1 MRDLFPCCGSRYH
14 IVRKHNVYDLKMK
27 KKTVGK
33 TRHVVAWMNKAEY
46 EHVLEYLFSK
56 EPALQKHALHRISA
70 WKGRFGQST
79 PVAVDSTADLVRCQ
93 VLDSTGQLEANDLVL
108 LYGMALVRFVNLIT
122 ERQQKRVARPL
133 RRLAGKINIPEWVVN
148 LRHDLTHRRLPSLK
162 WCRKGCGFVLDW
174 LHQEYW
180 SRQMGSQLTE
190 DWNSS
195 SEEEEE
201 DEEEFV
207 KRHEEE
213 QVRRQ
218 KEIEAHKKVREL
230 LISYEREQFQTF
242 EELAKQGGQ
251 RGEWPDASADLS
263 WILTQIK
270 HYDTEARDIL
280 IDVLM
285 QDGFLIPTAEQ
296 LESLDIDPSEDSV
309 DMFSPCL
316 PRVFLHFWLPC
327 LKILNSSVFMNLILD
342 KLFAELS
349 NEPSSHRTY
358 YIASWIS
365 EILLCNSKS
374 ELKAHKRLKI
384 SKERIFMN
392 RLQFPWQN
400 LISACVNAP
409 CPATPFLL
417 RQILSDMD
425 KPLPQDAQQN
435 LLQLCSIYTQ
445 GYHGNS
451 SPGPSDPAQP
461 VYTLQNL
468 QERLKSNTSQNRDAQ
483 SSNHTPRTAQAPPTE
498 DLQEKLSAETVQER
512 NFALRGSAWSVCT
525 DRVPWKQYPLGKVPG
540 QPEDPSCLMVEC
552 YSTFTVFDQQVEL
565 DQLPQHHGNKSVPL
579 QSRAGGSDGPLWTH
593 SDLSKLKA
601 GLKLF

>member
-1 MRDLFPCCGSRYH
+1 MH
-14 IVRKHNVYDLKMK
+14 KVYDLKMK

-79 PVAVDSTADLVRCQ
+79 PVAVESTADLVRCQ
-93 VLDSTGQLEANDLVL
+93 VLDSTGQLEVNDLVL

-133 RRLAGKINIPEWVVN
+133 RRLAGNINIPEWVVN

-195 SEEEEE
+195 SEEE
-201 DEEEFV
+201 DEEEFAI
-207 KRHEEE
+207 RYEEE
-213 QVRRQ
+213 LLRRQ

-230 LISYEREQFQTF
+230 LISYEREQFQTY

-251 RGEWPDASADLS
+251 RGVWPDASADLS

-270 HYDTEARDIL
+270 HFSTEARDVL

-309 DMFSPCL
+309 DMFAPCL

-327 LKILNSSVFMNLILD
+327 LKVLNTSIFINLILE

-365 EILLCNSKS
+365 EIILCNSKS

-384 SKERIFMN
+384 SKERIFIN

-400 LISACVNAP
+400 LISTCVNAP

-425 KPLPQDAQQN
+425 KPLPHDAQQN
-435 LLQLCSIYTQ
+435 LLRLCSIYTQ
-445 GYHGNS
+445 GYHENT

-468 QERLKSNTSQNRDAQ
+468 QDRLKSNTSQNRDTH
-483 SSNHTPRTAQAPPTE
+483 SSNHAPRSVQAPPTE
-498 DLQEKLSAETVQER
+498 DLQEKLSAETIQER

-525 DRVPWKQYPLGKVPG
+525 DKVPWKQYPLGKVPG

-565 DQLPQHHGNKSVPL
+565 DQLPQHHGNRSGPL
-579 QSRAGGSDGPLWTH
+579 QSRVSGADGPLWTH

-601 GLKLF
+601 GLQLF

>member
-1 MRDLFPCCGSRYH
+1 
-14 IVRKHNVYDLKMK
+14 MK
-27 KKTVGK
+27 KKTTGK

-46 EHVLEYLFSK
+46 EHVMEYLYSK

-79 PVAVDSTADLVRCQ
+79 PVAVESTADLVRCQ
-93 VLDSTGQLEANDLVL
+93 VLDSTGQLEASDLVL

-122 ERQQKRVARPL
+122 ERQQKKVARPL

-180 SRQMGSQLTE
+180 SRQMGSQLAE

-195 SEEEEE
+195 SEEE
-201 DEEEFV
+201 DEEEIA
-207 KRHEEE
+207 KRHEIDLLS
-213 QVRRQ
+213 RQ

-230 LISYEREQFQTF
+230 LSSYEQEQFQTY
-242 EELAKQGGQ
+242 EDLTKQGRQ
-251 RGEWPDASADLS
+251 LDMWPDASSDLS

-270 HYDTEARDIL
+270 HFATEARNIFA
-280 IDVLM
+280 DVLM

-296 LESLDIDPSEDSV
+296 LESLDIDPSEDSGDV
-309 DMFSPCL
+309 FAPCL
-316 PRVFLHFWLPC
+316 PRVVLHFWLPL
-327 LKILNSSVFMNLILD
+327 LKVLNSSIFISLILD
-342 KLFAELS
+342 TLFAELS

-374 ELKAHKRLKI
+374 ELKAQKRLKL
-384 SKERIFMN
+384 SKERIFLN
-392 RLQFPWQN
+392 RLQFPWRN

-409 CPATPFLL
+409 CTATPFLL
-417 RQILSDMD
+417 RQIFSDMD
-425 KPLPQDAQQN
+425 KPLPHDAQQN

-468 QERLKSNTSQNRDAQ
+468 QERLKRNAARNRDTH
-483 SSNHTPRTAQAPPTE
+483 SSNHTPGSLQAPPTE
-498 DLQEKLSAETVQER
+498 ELQEKLSTEAVQDR
-512 NFALRGSAWSVCT
+512 NSALRGSAWSVCT
-525 DRVPWKQYPLGKVPG
+525 DKVPWKQYPLGKVPG
-540 QPEDPSCLMVEC
+540 QPEDPSCLMVES
-552 YSTFTVFDQQVEL
+552 YSTFTVFDQQVEP
-565 DQLPQHHGNKSVPL
+565 DQLPQHHGNRSVSL
-579 QSRAGGSDGPLWTH
+579 QTRGASGSDGPLWTH
-593 SDLSKLKA
+593 SDLSKLKS

>member
-1 MRDLFPCCGSRYH
+1 
-14 IVRKHNVYDLKMK
+14 MK
-27 KKTVGK
+27 KKNTGK

-46 EHVLEYLFSK
+46 EHVMEYLYSK
-56 EPALQKHALHRISA
+56 EPALQKHALHRISV

-79 PVAVDSTADLVRCQ
+79 PVAVESTADLVRCQ
-93 VLDSTGQLEANDLVL
+93 VLDSTGHLEASDLVL

-122 ERQQKRVARPL
+122 ERQQKKVARPL
-133 RRLAGKINIPEWVVN
+133 RSLARNINIPEWVVN

-180 SRQMGSQLTE
+180 SRQMGGQLVE

-195 SEEEEE
+195 SGEE
-201 DEEEFV
+201 DEEEIV
-207 KRHEEE
+207 KRHE
-213 QVRRQ
+213 RDLLNRQ
-218 KEIEAHKKVREL
+218 KDIEAHKKVREL
-230 LISYEREQFQTF
+230 LISYGQEQFQTY

-251 RGEWPDASADLS
+251 HDVWPDASADLS

-270 HYDTEARDIL
+270 HFATEARDIFA
-280 IDVLM
+280 DVSV

-309 DMFSPCL
+309 DVFAPCL
-316 PRVFLHFWLPC
+316 PRVFLHFWLPF
-327 LKILNSSVFMNLILD
+327 LKVLNSSIFINLILD

-349 NEPSSHRTY
+349 NEPSGLRAY
-358 YIASWIS
+358 YIACWIS

-374 ELKAHKRLKI
+374 ELKALKRLKL
-384 SKERIFMN
+384 SKERIFVN
-392 RLQFPWQN
+392 RLQFPWRN

-417 RQILSDMD
+417 RQIFSDMD
-425 KPLPQDAQQN
+425 NPLPHEAQQN
-435 LLQLCSIYTQ
+435 LLQVCSIYTQ

-468 QERLKSNTSQNRDAQ
+468 QERLKSNASQNRDTH
-483 SSNHTPRTAQAPPTE
+483 SSNHTPGSLQAPPTE
-498 DLQEKLSAETVQER
+498 ELQEKLSAETVQER
-512 NFALRGSAWSVCT
+512 NSALRGSAWSVCT
-525 DRVPWKQYPLGKVPG
+525 DKVPWKHYPLGKVPG
-540 QPEDPSCLMVEC
+540 QPEDPSYLMVESC
-552 YSTFTVFDQQVEL
+552 STFTVFDQQVEL
-565 DQLPQHHGNKSVPL
+565 DQLPQHHSNRSVPP
-579 QSRAGGSDGPLWTH
+579 QTRGASGSEGLLWTH
-593 SDLSKLKA
+593 SDLSRLKA

>member
-1 MRDLFPCCGSRYH
+1 
-14 IVRKHNVYDLKMK
+14 MK
-27 KKTVGK
+27 KKTARK

-70 WKGRFGQST
+70 WKGRLGQST

-93 VLDSTGQLEANDLVL
+93 VLDSTGQLEGNDLVL

-122 ERQQKRVARPL
+122 ERQQKKIARPL
-133 RRLAGKINIPEWVVN
+133 RSLARNINIPAWVVN

-174 LHQEYW
+174 LHQQYW

-195 SEEEEE
+195 SEEEDEE

-213 QVRRQ
+213 LIRRQ
-218 KEIEAHKKVREL
+218 KEIEAHKQIREL
-230 LISYEREQFQTF
+230 LISYEQEQFRTY
-242 EELAKQGGQ
+242 EELVKQGGQ
-251 RGEWPDASADLS
+251 HGKWPNASTDLS

-280 IDVLM
+280 LDVLM

-309 DMFSPCL
+309 DMFAPCL

-327 LKILNSSVFMNLILD
+327 LKMLNSSVFMNLLLD
-342 KLFAELS
+342 KLFAELL

-365 EILLCNSKS
+365 NIFLCNSKS

-384 SKERIFMN
+384 AKESIFMN
-392 RLQFPWQN
+392 RLKFPWQN
-400 LISACVNAP
+400 LISACLNAP

-435 LLQLCSIYTQ
+435 LLQLCNIYTQ
-445 GYHGNS
+445 GYHGNA

-468 QERLKSNTSQNRDAQ
+468 QERLKSNTSQSRDAQ
-483 SSNHTPRTAQAPPTE
+483 SSNHTTRTVQALPTE
-498 DLQEKLSAETVQER
+498 DLQEKLSAETIQER

-540 QPEDPSCLMVEC
+540 QPEDPTCLMVEC

-565 DQLPQHHGNKSVPL
+565 DQLPQHHGNRSVPL
-579 QSRAGGSDGPLWTH
+579 QSRASGSDGPLWTH
-593 SDLSKLKA
+593 SDLSRVKA

>member
-1 MRDLFPCCGSRYH
+1 
-14 IVRKHNVYDLKMK
+14 MK
-27 KKTVGK
+27 KKTMGK
-33 TRHVVAWMNKAEY
+33 TRHVMAWMNKAEF
-46 EHVLEYLFSK
+46 EHVMEYLYSK

-93 VLDSTGQLEANDLVL
+93 VLDSMGQLEASDLVL

-122 ERQQKRVARPL
+122 ERQQRKVARPL
-133 RRLAGKINIPEWVVN
+133 RRLARNINIPEWVVN
-148 LRHDLTHRRLPSLK
+148 LRHDLTHRGLPSLK
-162 WCRKGCGFVLDW
+162 WCRKGCEFVLDW

-190 DWNSS
+190 NWNSL
-195 SEEEEE
+195 SEDE
-201 DEEEFV
+201 DEEEIV
-207 KRHEEE
+207 KRHE
-213 QVRRQ
+213 RDLLIRQ
-218 KEIEAHKKVREL
+218 TEIEAHKKVREL
-230 LISYEREQFQTF
+230 LISYEQEQFQTY

-251 RGEWPDASADLS
+251 HGVWPDASADLS

-270 HYDTEARDIL
+270 HFATEARDIFA
-280 IDVLM
+280 DVLM
-285 QDGFLIPTAEQ
+285 HDGFLIPTAEQ

-309 DMFSPCL
+309 DKFAPCL

-327 LKILNSSVFMNLILD
+327 LKVLNSSIFINLILD

-365 EILLCNSKS
+365 EILLCNSKC
-374 ELKAHKRLKI
+374 ELKAHKKLKI
-384 SKERIFMN
+384 SKERIFVN

-417 RQILSDMD
+417 RQIFSDMD
-425 KPLPQDAQQN
+425 KPLPQDAQRN

-445 GYHGNS
+445 GYHRNS
-451 SPGPSDPAQP
+451 SEPSDPPQP

-468 QERLKSNTSQNRDAQ
+468 QERLKSNASQNRDTH
-483 SSNHTPRTAQAPPTE
+483 SSNHTPGSLQAPPTE
-498 DLQEKLSAETVQER
+498 ELQEKLSPEAVQER
-512 NFALRGSAWSVCT
+512 NSALRGSPWSVCT
-525 DRVPWKQYPLGKVPG
+525 DKVPWKQYPLGKVPG
-540 QPEDPSCLMVEC
+540 QPEDPSCLMVES

-565 DQLPQHHGNKSVPL
+565 DQLPQHHGNRSVPL
-579 QSRAGGSDGPLWTH
+579 QTRGASGSDGLLWTH

>member
-1 MRDLFPCCGSRYH
+1 
-14 IVRKHNVYDLKMK
+14 MK
-27 KKTVGK
+27 KKTMGK

-46 EHVLEYLFSK
+46 EHVMEYLYSK

-79 PVAVDSTADLVRCQ
+79 PVAVESTADLVRCQ
-93 VLDSTGQLEANDLVL
+93 VLDSMGQLEASDLVL

-133 RRLAGKINIPEWVVN
+133 RRLARNINIPEWVVN
-148 LRHDLTHRRLPSLK
+148 LRHDMTHRRLPSLK
-162 WCRKGCGFVLDW
+162 WCRKGCGFVLEW

-195 SEEEEE
+195 SEDE
-201 DEEEFV
+201 DEEEIV
-207 KRHEEE
+207 KRRE
-213 QVRRQ
+213 RDLLIRQ
-218 KEIEAHKKVREL
+218 TEIEAHKKVREL
-230 LISYEREQFQTF
+230 LISYEQEQFQTY
-242 EELAKQGGQ
+242 EELAKKGGQ
-251 RGEWPDASADLS
+251 HGVWPDASADLS

-270 HYDTEARDIL
+270 HFATEARDI
-280 IDVLM
+280 IADVLM

-309 DMFSPCL
+309 DKFAPCL

-327 LKILNSSVFMNLILD
+327 LKVLNSSIFINLILD

-365 EILLCNSKS
+365 EILLSNSKVS
-374 ELKAHKRLKI
+374 VAGELKAHKKLKI
-384 SKERIFMN
+384 SKERIFVN
-392 RLQFPWQN
+392 RLQFPWRN

-417 RQILSDMD
+417 QQIFSNMD

-435 LLQLCSIYTQ
+435 LLQLCNIYTQ
-445 GYHGNS
+445 GYHSNS
-451 SPGPSDPAQP
+451 SPEPSDPPQP

-468 QERLKSNTSQNRDAQ
+468 QQRLKSNVSQNRDTH
-483 SSNHTPRTAQAPPTE
+483 SSNHTPGSLQAPPTE
-498 DLQEKLSAETVQER
+498 ELQEKLSAEAVQER
-512 NFALRGSAWSVCT
+512 NSALRGSPWSVCT
-525 DRVPWKQYPLGKVPG
+525 DKVPWKQYPLGKVPG
-540 QPEDPSCLMVEC
+540 QPEDPSFLMVES
-552 YSTFTVFDQQVEL
+552 YSTFTVFDQQVAL
-565 DQLPQHHGNKSVPL
+565 DQLPQHHGNRSIPL
-579 QSRAGGSDGPLWTH
+579 QTRGASGSDGPLWTH

>member
-1 MRDLFPCCGSRYH
+1 
-14 IVRKHNVYDLKMK
+14 MK
-27 KKTVGK
+27 KKEGK

-108 LYGMALVRFVNLIT
+108 LYGMALVRFVNQIT

-133 RRLAGKINIPEWVVN
+133 RRLAGKLNIPEWVVN
-148 LRHDLTHRRLPSLK
+148 LRHDLTHRRLPSLN

-180 SRQMGSQLTE
+180 SRQMGSQLAE

-195 SEEEEE
+195 SEEE
-201 DEEEFV
+201 DEEEFA
-207 KRHEEE
+207 KRNEEE
-213 QVRRQ
+213 LLYRQ
-218 KEIEAHKKVREL
+218 KEIEAHKKIREL
-230 LISYEREQFQTF
+230 FISYEREQFQTY
-242 EELAKQGGQ
+242 EELAKQDGQ
-251 RGEWPDASADLS
+251 RGVWPDASADLS

-270 HYDTEARDIL
+270 HFATEARDVL

-309 DMFSPCL
+309 DMSAPSL
-316 PRVFLHFWLPC
+316 PRVFLQFWLPC
-327 LKILNSSVFMNLILD
+327 LKVLNSSIIVNLILD

-349 NEPSSHRTY
+349 DEPSSHRTY

-374 ELKAHKRLKI
+374 ELKAHKRLKM
-384 SKERIFMN
+384 SKERIFIN

-400 LISACVNAP
+400 LISTCVNAP

-417 RQILSDMD
+417 RQILNDMD
-425 KPLPQDAQQN
+425 KPLPHDAQQN
-435 LLQLCSIYTQ
+435 LLRLCSIYTQ
-445 GYHGNS
+445 GYHEIT
-451 SPGPSDPAQP
+451 SPGPSDPAEP

-468 QERLKSNTSQNRDAQ
+468 QDRLKSNATTQ
-483 SSNHTPRTAQAPPTE
+483 SNHTPSPMQAPPTE
-498 DLQEKLSAETVQER
+498 DLQENLSAETVQER
-512 NFALRGSAWSVCT
+512 NFALRGSAWTVCA
-525 DRVPWKQYPLGKVPG
+525 DKVPWKQYPLGKVPG

-552 YSTFTVFDQQVEL
+552 YSTFTVFDQQVAL
-565 DQLPQHHGNKSVPL
+565 DRLLQHHGNRSGPI
-579 QSRAGGSDGPLWTH
+579 QSRSSGAEGALWTH

-601 GLKLF
+601 GLQLF

>member
-1 MRDLFPCCGSRYH
+1 
-14 IVRKHNVYDLKMK
+14 MK
-27 KKTVGK
+27 KKTTGK

-46 EHVLEYLFSK
+46 EHVMEYLYSK

-79 PVAVDSTADLVRCQ
+79 PVAVESTADLVRCQ
-93 VLDSTGQLEANDLVL
+93 VLDSTGQLEASDLVL

-133 RRLAGKINIPEWVVN
+133 RRLAGNINIPEWVVN

-180 SRQMGSQLTE
+180 TRQMGNQLAE

-195 SEEEEE
+195 SEEE
-201 DEEEFV
+201 DEEEIV
-207 KRHEEE
+207 KRHE
-213 QVRRQ
+213 RDLLSRQ

-230 LISYEREQFQTF
+230 LNSYEQEQFQTY
-242 EELAKQGGQ
+242 EDLTKQGRQ
-251 RGEWPDASADLS
+251 RDMWPDASADLS

-270 HYDTEARDIL
+270 HFATEDRNIFA
-280 IDVLM
+280 DVLM
-285 QDGFLIPTAEQ
+285 QDGFLIPTAQQ
-296 LESLDIDPSEDSV
+296 LESLDIDPSADSDDV
-309 DMFSPCL
+309 FAPCL
-316 PRVFLHFWLPC
+316 PRVFLHFWLPL
-327 LKILNSSVFMNLILD
+327 LKVLNSSIFINLILD

-365 EILLCNSKS
+365 EMLLCNSKTG
-374 ELKAHKRLKI
+374 ELKAHKRPKI
-384 SKERIFMN
+384 SKERIFQN
-392 RLQFPWQN
+392 RLQFPWRN

-409 CPATPFLL
+409 CTATPFLL
-417 RQILSDMD
+417 RQIFSDMD
-425 KPLPQDAQQN
+425 KPLPHDAQQN

-468 QERLKSNTSQNRDAQ
+468 QERLKRNAAQNRDTH
-483 SSNHTPRTAQAPPTE
+483 SSNHTPVSLQAPPTE
-498 DLQEKLSAETVQER
+498 ELQEKLSTETVQDR
-512 NFALRGSAWSVCT
+512 NSALRGSAWSVCT
-525 DRVPWKQYPLGKVPG
+525 DKVPWKQYPLGKVPG
-540 QPEDPSCLMVEC
+540 QPEDPSCLMVES

-565 DQLPQHHGNKSVPL
+565 DQLPQHHGNRSVSL
-579 QSRAGGSDGPLWTH
+579 QTRGASGSDGPLWTH
-593 SDLSKLKA
+593 SDLSKLKS